1 MAGACKLTVRQL
13 RRSGLWVIV
22 GLPSGYR
29 QWLGPYATRR
39 EAEEDR
45 RGVEWFLKIVQ
56 REERTVRHDVV

>member
-1 MAGACKLTVRQL
+1 MSSGTKLTVHQL

-22 GLPSGYR
+22 GLPPGYR

-45 RGVEWFLKIVQ
+45 RGVERFLKIVQ
-56 REERTVRHDVV
+56 REGRAER